1 MQTVQHDLT
10 RALGFVGQ
18 LDLGKCDWLLLPV
31 SSEVRTVRMSV
42 DRALRSWFR
51 LSSSKP
57 LSVDIL
63 PPVSLYLLE
72 LQQHCVHG
80 TGIQTTDARLNQIEN
95 YSMTEEMDYILVN
108 LSDTQMKDVPM
119 RKI

>member
-57 LSVDIL
+57 LPVDIL
-63 PPVSLYLLE
+63 PPVVLDLDE
-72 LQQHCVHG
+72 LQEDGVHR
-80 TGIQTTDARLNQIEN
+80 TGVQSRHANLPSEN
-95 YSMTEEMDYILVN
+95 GQKS
-108 LSDTQMKDVPM
+108 K
-119 RKI
+119 